1 MLELN
6 IPGFNIPNN
15 IRLVDGNLTL
25 DELEKKGMYG
35 DYVLDRGMSIR
46 NLNKTLKELSSNDSF
61 LSFNLIK
68 KSDKLIKD
76 LEESE
81 INFINIYGQ
90 SCYQSCTLQGFVHI
104 IFPLAI
110 KNINKE
116 RIKLGK
122 NQVKDLDELKNDN
135 IFNNKVIDI
144 LKEIAY
150 IQGCCNGGKSKNG
163 NIRYKAKKLFEIA
176 PPKILGGESSEDSLN
191 VNDDHGEAI
200 KNSKEY
206 EEAINAVSNI
216 LDGIGGK
223 TIPDS
228 SKKNCSST
236 KKIRN

>member
-1 MLELN
+1 MNSINSSNEVKLELN
-6 IPGFNIPNN
+6 IPGINIPNN

-116 RIKLGK
+116 RIKLSK
-122 NQVKDLDELKNDN
+122 NKVKD
-135 IFNNKVIDI
+135 
-144 LKEIAY
+144 
-150 IQGCCNGGKSKNG
+150 
-163 NIRYKAKKLFEIA
+163 
-176 PPKILGGESSEDSLN
+176 
-191 VNDDHGEAI
+191 
-200 KNSKEY
+200 
-206 EEAINAVSNI
+206 
-216 LDGIGGK
+216 
-223 TIPDS
+223 
-228 SKKNCSST
+228 
-236 KKIRN
+236 